1 MKRLSVEELPRIRE
15 IGREFTKAAKR
26 KHPFNEQHFEAVWGT
41 LLAIDI
47 GVIFYEE
54 DNEGKIIG
62 VLAAFFNPD
71 MFSGVLVA
79 AETFW
84 FILPEAR
91 GKHLSSSLLDA
102 YEAEAKARGCAD
114 ILMVALAELSP
125 EIVGAIY
132 TRRGFTPLEVIYLKE
147 I

>member
-1 MKRLSVEELPRIRE
+1 MKRLTVEELPRIRDL
-15 IGREFTKAAKR
+15 GREFTKAAKR
-26 KHPFNEQHFEAVWGT
+26 KHPFNEQHFEAVWTT
-41 LLAIDI
+41 LLATDI
-47 GVIFYEE
+47 GTILYEE
-54 DNEGKIIG
+54 DNDGKIIG

-79 AETFW
+79 AEAFW
-84 FILPEAR
+84 FVLPEAR
-91 GKHLSSSLLDA
+91 GQRLSSRLLDA
-102 YEAEAKARGCAD
+102 YEVEAKTRGCND
-114 ILMVALAELSP
+114 ILMVRLAALSP

>member
-1 MKRLSVEELPRIRE
+1 MKRLTVEELPRIRD
-15 IGREFTKAAKR
+15 IGREFTKSAKR
-26 KHPFNEQHFEAVWGT
+26 THPFNEQHFEAVWTT
-41 LLAIDI
+41 LLTTNIGAII
-47 GVIFYEE
+47 YEE
-54 DNEGKIIG
+54 DNEGKILGLI
-62 VLAAFFNPD
+62 AAVFSED

-84 FILPEAR
+84 FVLPETR
-91 GKHLSSSLLDA
+91 GQRLSSRLLDA
-102 YEAEAKARGCAD
+102 YEAEAKARGCKD
-114 ILMVALAELSP
+114 ILMVALAALSP

>member
-1 MKRLSVEELPRIRE
+1 MKRLTVEELPRIRD
-15 IGREFTKAAKR
+15 IGREFNKSAGR
-26 KHPFNEQHFEAVWGT
+26 KHPFNEAHFEAVWTT
-41 LLAIDI
+41 LLSTNIGAIL
-47 GVIFYEE
+47 YEE
-54 DNEGKIIG
+54 DDDGKILG
-62 VLAAFFNPD
+62 VIAAVFSAD
-71 MFSGVLVA
+71 MFSGLLVA

-91 GKHLSSSLLDA
+91 GQRLSPRLLDA
-102 YEAEAKARGCAD
+102 YEAEAKARGCTD
-114 ILMVALAELSP
+114 ILMVALAALSP